1 MSAAIDYLQ
10 WRHDNAEPEC
20 EDKFI
25 DTQEGDAWAT
35 YAAEDLMACKPLM
48 IGTKQVIKPFALAE
62 AVGEAVSNAHDPD
75 DNYSAMILYT
85 ALGDG
90 EKAKACF
97 EAFMGKKYVEN
108 LAYQMVAQHADE
120 YAKSLKDEHDDL

>member
-1 MSAAIDYLQ
+1 MITATSRTQ
-10 WRHDNAEPEC
+10 WQYDNLEPEC

-25 DTQEGDAWAT
+25 DTAEGDAWAT

-48 IGTKQVIKPFALAE
+48 IGAKQVIKPFALAE
-62 AVGEAVSNAHDPD
+62 AVGEAVSNSDDPD
-75 DNYSAMILYT
+75 GNYSAMILYA

-97 EAFMGKKYVEN
+97 EAFMGKKYVES
-108 LAYQMVAQHADE
+108 LAYQMVAKHADE
-120 YAKSLKDEHDDL
+120 YAKSLKEDEDD

>member
-1 MSAAIDYLQ
+1 MSAAIDFLQ
-10 WRHDNAEPEC
+10 WRHDMAEPEC

-25 DTQEGDAWAT
+25 DTPEGDAWAT

-48 IGTKQVIKPFALAE
+48 IGSKQVIKPFALAE

-75 DNYSAMILYT
+75 GNYNAMILYA

-108 LAYQMVAQHADE
+108 LAHSMAAQHADE
-120 YAKSLKDEHDDL
+120 YAKSLKEDEDE

>member
-1 MSAAIDYLQ
+1 MSAAIDFLQ
-10 WRHDNAEPEC
+10 WRHDMAEPEC

-35 YAAEDLMACKPLM
+35 YAAEDLMACKPMM
-48 IGTKQVIKPFALAE
+48 IGAKQVIKPFALSE
-62 AVGEAVSNAHDPD
+62 AVGEAVSAAHDPD
-75 DNYSAMILYT
+75 DNYSAMILYA

-97 EAFMGKKYVEN
+97 EAFMGKKYVEK
-108 LAYQMVAQHADE
+108 LAYKMVAKHADE
-120 YAKSLKDEHDDL
+120 YAQSLKDEHDDL